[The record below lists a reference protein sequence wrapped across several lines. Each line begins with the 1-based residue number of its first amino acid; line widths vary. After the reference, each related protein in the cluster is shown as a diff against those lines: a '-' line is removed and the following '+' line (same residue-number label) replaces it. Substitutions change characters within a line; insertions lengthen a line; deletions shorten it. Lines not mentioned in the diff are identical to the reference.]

1 MKTTSPKSR
10 FAGSAKN
17 PLSPESCKENKI
29 DSVQIMYYP
38 RCKDSTVKII
48 IYDNESAAFT
58 DLMIK
63 KINNADNWAG
73 FYRKVTEK

>member
-1 MKTTSPKSR
+1 MKKM
-10 FAGSAKN
+10 FIIF
-17 PLSPESCKENKI
+17 LSLLPVLYISCKENKI

-38 RCKDSTVKII
+38 RCKDKTVKII

-73 FYRKVTEK
+73 FYRKVTGK

>member
-1 MKTTSPKSR
+1 
-10 FAGSAKN
+10 
-17 PLSPESCKENKI
+17 
-29 DSVQIMYYP
+29 MYYP
-38 RCKDSTVKII
+38 RCKDKTVKII

-73 FYRKVTEK
+73 FYRKVTGK